1 MKISNT
7 DSLHEDNDK
16 KYTNCH
22 LDNDGFS
29 TKHKFHSIDKSESI
43 VINLKGKNE
52 FQAKQYWS
60 YHLFPKTNQ
69 IIISLY
75 LFDNRSCHSPR

>member
-1 MKISNT
+1 MELIDFLIIMIFVTKISNT

-22 LDNDGFS
+22 LDKDGFS

-43 VINLKGKNE
+43 VINLKGK
-52 FQAKQYWS
+52 KR
-60 YHLFPKTNQ
+60 
-69 IIISLY
+69 I
-75 LFDNRSCHSPR
+75 

>member
-1 MKISNT
+1 MEPINFLIIAIFIMKISNT
-7 DSLHEDNDK
+7 DSLNEDNDK

-43 VINLKGKNE
+43 VINLKGK
-52 FQAKQYWS
+52 
-60 YHLFPKTNQ
+60 
-69 IIISLY
+69 
-75 LFDNRSCHSPR
+75 